1 MPPLHK
7 YLERADELAQEVV
20 NAWGQA
26 GNAAPL
32 PTQFKNLFE
41 KACLY
46 RNAKRLADNHREH
59 NVLSEED
66 AAKEKVTRQLFTE
79 AYRAFYE
86 KHAGMS

>member
-1 MPPLHK
+1 MPPLEK
-7 YLERADELAQEVV
+7 YLERADELAQDVV
-20 NAWGQA
+20 NAWG

-32 PTQFKNLFE
+32 TTQFKNLFD

-46 RNAKRLADNHREH
+46 TSAKRLADNHRAY

-66 AAKEKVTRQLFTE
+66 AAKEKVTRQVFVE
-79 AYRAFYE
+79 AYKAFYE